1 MFVSCLFIDLSCIF
15 CCLLP
20 LEYKFQKRT
29 SKLPSLQRSYMVDSL
44 TLESMLSIT
53 NLHSLMVI
61 VSDPIIASSNFTV
74 NRILTLS
81 TTHSLS
87 ISTWLLEHPFFSIP
101 IYFPDYVLSRSLTVR
116 IVMVFSFVLIIFLC
130 LLYNHLSCLV
140 LLDLSGMAHTSV
152 TISDEIWHL
161 FINKPW

>member
-1 MFVSCLFIDLSCIF
+1 
-15 CCLLP
+15 
-20 LEYKFQKRT
+20 
-29 SKLPSLQRSYMVDSL
+29 MVDSL
-44 TLESMLSIT
+44 SLESMLSIT

-61 VSDPIIASSNFTV
+61 VSDPNIASSNFTL

-87 ISTWLLEHPFFSIP
+87 ISTWLLEHPFFSIL
-101 IYFPDYVLSRSLTVR
+101 IYFPDYILSRSLTVW

-140 LLDLSGMAHTSV
+140 LLDLSGMTYSSV
-152 TISDEIWHL
+152 TINDEIWHL